1 MRTMRTEHYF
11 NSSLI
16 ALASAVLAS
25 LLLTA
30 CQQSQQPAT
39 PAPAQSAVASTEKVF
54 VVFEGPWA
62 IVADPKDANSVLAL
76 APKTKLHR
84 DLYVS
89 ASNESSLAAGTYDL
103 SVPAHG
109 AAFSGT
115 LDPSFA
121 QAKIDA
127 KSLQRALDDKSGRYV
142 IRLPKPEAY
151 VGAKRFRSRVGPTYP
166 PDPSTEQNYVV
177 YVSLRYNV
185 SSLNGFSLA
194 GTPDSGTFNPLLLQL
209 DTPTIRFAIEPAV
222 APDPKDMCS
231 THSRTAFRDLTKFLS
246 LTLFVDFANDASNC
260 HDIDPQKV
268 RPAKAAA
275 DRTSPIEWAATPLG
289 GQLGD
294 VQSADFVGIQ
304 HGKPATGIGRGAG
317 VPRYLMATMYL
328 FHGGTGSCTGAI
340 LFLTT
345 TP

>member
-1 MRTMRTEHYF
+1 MRNPRY

-16 ALASAVLAS
+16 ALACAVLATFF
-25 LLLTA
+25 LIA
-30 CQQSQQPAT
+30 CQQSQQPA
-39 PAPAQSAVASTEKVF
+39 APAATQSAAAPTEKVF

-62 IVADPKDANSVLAL
+62 IVPDPKDANSVLVL

-89 ASNESSLAAGTYDL
+89 ATNESTLTAGTYDL

-109 AAFSGT
+109 PVTSAA

-121 QAKIDA
+121 QTKIDA

-151 VGAKRFRSRVGPTYP
+151 VAAKRARSRVGPGYP
-166 PDPSTEQNYVV
+166 PDASTEQNYAV
-177 YVSLRYNV
+177 YVSFRYNV

-194 GTPDSGTFNPLLLQL
+194 GTPDTGTFNPLLLQV

-222 APDPKDMCS
+222 AADPKDMCS
-231 THSRTAFRDLTKFLS
+231 THSRESFRDLVKFLS
-246 LTLFVDFANDASNC
+246 LTLFVDFPNDASNC

-268 RPAKAAA
+268 RPAKAQMDWNA
-275 DRTSPIEWAATPLG
+275 PLKRKT
-289 GQLGD
+289 
-294 VQSADFVGIQ
+294 AGID
-304 HGKPATGIGRGAG
+304 GAVG
-317 VPRYLMATMYL
+317 VPQYPLATMYL
-328 FHGGTGSCTGAI
+328 FHSGTGSCTAPI